1 MITIEGDNP
10 VSKDWM
16 AGEWMAGKCQPVS
29 RYIQGEMML
38 SALGKMFS
46 VCGAESWQYRFHP
59 VLE

>member
-46 VCGAESWQYRFHP
+46 VCGAES
-59 VLE
+59 